1 MPQFDVHT
9 NDGKSQKLFPYFVI
23 VQTGLLRRWER
34 RIVVPLSPDPG
45 FSRDLTMAPI
55 VMIDGA
61 PLHFQALEIT
71 NIPRWSLGRLVG
83 NVAEQGDRLIR
94 ALDQVLAR
102 GYPD

>member
-9 NDGKSQKLFPYFVI
+9 NNGRSKNLFPYFVI
-23 VQTGLLRRWER
+23 VQAGLLRRWER

-55 VMIDGA
+55 VMIEGA

-71 NIPRWSLGRLVG
+71 NIPQSSLGRLVG
-83 NVAEQGDRLIR
+83 NVANHGDIMIR

>member
-9 NDGKSQKLFPYFVI
+9 NNGRSQKLFPYLVI

-34 RIVVPLSPDPG
+34 RIVVPLSPEPG

-55 VMIDGA
+55 VMIDGVS
-61 PLHFQALEIT
+61 LHFQALEIT
-71 NIPRWSLGRLVG
+71 NIPRSSLGRLVD
-83 NVAEQGDRLIR
+83 NLANHGDILIR